1 MNQRNWSVPTILILG
16 ICYKLNKILN
26 HASNWYQ
33 IMHLIDMHNSMQA
46 IIGFHTSDMSQIVS
60 AKFWFIYTIL
70 YFIYFW
76 FSIFNVQILAGHGHG
91 LFLVGELN
99 CSDFPPIFDRLLKKE
114 AINRKWW
121 VLRKFLLQV
130 FWVSNSNSRRQ
141 IYINFFLDLELA
153 SVSLHQSFAKYQTWI
168 KK

>member
-60 AKFWFIYTIL
+60 AKFWFRYIIL
-70 YFIYFW
+70 YFIKCIFLIMNFHAVGPFYW
-76 FSIFNVQILAGHGHG
+76 ITWWEKEEIAYVRGGHPFSYANC
-91 LFLVGELN
+91 FLTA
-99 CSDFPPIFDRLLKKE
+99 FE
-114 AINRKWW
+114 A
-121 VLRKFLLQV
+121 
-130 FWVSNSNSRRQ
+130 
-141 IYINFFLDLELA
+141 
-153 SVSLHQSFAKYQTWI
+153 
-168 KK
+168 